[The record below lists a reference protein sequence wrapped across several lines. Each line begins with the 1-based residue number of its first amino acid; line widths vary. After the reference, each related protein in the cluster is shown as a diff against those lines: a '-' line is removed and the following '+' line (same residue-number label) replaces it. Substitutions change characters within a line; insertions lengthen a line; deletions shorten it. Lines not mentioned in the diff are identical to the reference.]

1 MNNLTKWERYA
12 PVSLGIEDMFKR
24 LDVFADASAS
34 NYPPYNI
41 IQVDETTQEL
51 QIALAGIAKE
61 NIEVS
66 VERGVLS
73 VSTKSGNVDESVY
86 VHKGVAKRTF
96 ARNWQLG
103 EDAVVSEPNYV
114 DGMLTIRV
122 GLEVPEQKKRRVLP
136 IA

>member
-24 LDVFADASAS
+24 LDVFADASVG

-41 IQVDETTQEL
+41 IQVDDTTQEL
-51 QIALAGIAKE
+51 QIALAGIAKD

-73 VSTKSGNVDESVY
+73 VSTNSVVDESVY

-103 EDAVVSEPNYV
+103 EDAVVSEPVYEN
-114 DGMLTIRV
+114 GMLFIKV
-122 GLEVPEQKKRRVLP
+122 GLHVPEEKQRRVLP